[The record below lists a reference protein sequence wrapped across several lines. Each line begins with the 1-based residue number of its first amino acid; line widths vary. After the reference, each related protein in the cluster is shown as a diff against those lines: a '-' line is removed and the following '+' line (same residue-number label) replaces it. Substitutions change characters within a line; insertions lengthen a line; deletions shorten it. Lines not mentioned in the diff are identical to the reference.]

1 MEEVRNQCCTFNTE
15 DISMRTSIKPKY
27 TRVTIGPSEE
37 SENDIEM
44 NIKVVLSKSKFSI
57 NGTDYDCYDNRI
69 VEKIEDL
76 IKQLISAR
84 LREERWASNVIKF
97 DEYRFS

>member
-44 NIKVVLSKSKFSI
+44 NINNNKVIAS
-57 NGTDYDCYDNRI
+57 N
-69 VEKIEDL
+69 DL
-76 IKQLISAR
+76 IKI
-84 LREERWASNVIKF
+84 EFE
-97 DEYRFS
+97 